1 MLYWIFIFNDWNQYK
16 KVIDMNENI
25 YKVIFIDSN
34 NKVGENIFKELTVCS
49 FWNLLKTMERQGT
62 KVIDVVKEVPNTY
75 NIVFNNS
82 SDSNDLCFKES
93 FDYCMAWIRNN
104 RTNFDIYESL

>member
-1 MLYWIFIFNDWNQYK
+1 
-16 KVIDMNENI
+16 
-25 YKVIFIDSN
+25 
-34 NKVGENIFKELTVCS
+34 
-49 FWNLLKTMERQGT
+49 MERQGT

-93 FDYCMAWIRNN
+93 FDYCMAWIKNN
-104 RTNFDIYESL
+104 QTYFDIYESL

>member
-49 FWNLLKTMERQGT
+49 F
-62 KVIDVVKEVPNTY
+62 
-75 NIVFNNS
+75 
-82 SDSNDLCFKES
+82 
-93 FDYCMAWIRNN
+93 
-104 RTNFDIYESL
+104 

>member
-34 NKVGENIFKELTVCS
+34 NKVGKIFLK
-49 FWNLLKTMERQGT
+49 NLQF
-62 KVIDVVKEVPNTY
+62 VV
-75 NIVFNNS
+75 FG
-82 SDSNDLCFKES
+82 
-93 FDYCMAWIRNN
+93 
-104 RTNFDIYESL
+104 IY